1 VNKQIIY
8 RHKSIVS
15 FLTSFRVS

>member
-1 VNKQIIY
+1 MT

-15 FLTSFRVS
+15 F

>member
-1 VNKQIIY
+1 VNEQIIY
-8 RHKSIVS
+8 LHKSIVS